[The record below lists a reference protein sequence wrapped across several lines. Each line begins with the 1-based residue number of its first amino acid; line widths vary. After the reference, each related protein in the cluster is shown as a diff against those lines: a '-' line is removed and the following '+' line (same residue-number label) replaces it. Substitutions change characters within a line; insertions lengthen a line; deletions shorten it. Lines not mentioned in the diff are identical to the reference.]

1 MTEASD
7 ARYRQIAGE
16 LDIAFEDEIRAGA
29 NYEVA
34 VVNDN
39 EIYVS
44 GQIPRMQGRIVVTG
58 RAGGE
63 VSLEEA
69 RRAAQVSIMRA
80 LAILRQSLGSL
91 ARIRRVL
98 RMTVYVQSAA
108 DFTLQ
113 SEVADAASEILY
125 KVFAPDGG
133 HTRTS
138 VGVYQLPKN
147 AVVEIDLVAA
157 LHPDAAPELS

>member
-1 MTEASD
+1 MTHASD
-7 ARYRQIAGE
+7 ALYQQIAEE
-16 LDIAFEDEIRAGA
+16 LGIAFEDEIRAGA

-34 VVNDN
+34 VENDG
-39 EIYVS
+39 EIWVS
-44 GQIPRMQGRIVVTG
+44 GQIPRMQGKIVVTG

-69 RRAAQVSIMRA
+69 RRASQVSIMRA

-91 ARIRRVL
+91 GRVKRVL

-108 DFTLQ
+108 DFTMQ

-125 KVFAPDGG
+125 KVFAPNGGGG

-157 LHPDAAPELS
+157 LNRVS

>member
-1 MTEASD
+1 MTHACD
-7 ARYRQIAGE
+7 TRYQQIAAE
-16 LDIAFEDEIRAGA
+16 LGIAFEDDIRAGA

-34 VVNDN
+34 VEDGDT
-39 EIYVS
+39 IYVS

-58 RAGGE
+58 RAGAE
-63 VSLEEA
+63 VPLEDA
-69 RRAAQVSIMRA
+69 RRAAQVSVMRA

-91 ARIRRVL
+91 ERVRRVL
-98 RMTVYVQSAA
+98 RMTVFVQSDAG
-108 DFTLQ
+108 FTMQ

-125 KVFAPDGG
+125 KVFAPNGG

-147 AVVEIDLVAA
+147 AVVEIDLVASLLA
-157 LHPDAAPELS
+157 R